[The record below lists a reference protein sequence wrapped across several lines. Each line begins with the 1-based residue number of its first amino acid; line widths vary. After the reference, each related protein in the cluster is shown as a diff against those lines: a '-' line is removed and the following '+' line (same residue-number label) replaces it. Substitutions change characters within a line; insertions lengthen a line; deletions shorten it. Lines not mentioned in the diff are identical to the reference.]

1 MTAFYMFRL
10 MIVAFHGENK
20 TEIASH
26 TKENKF
32 VIVFPLILLSVMS
45 LWFFYSYNPINA
57 TTGWFAKAMPAPM
70 TAVPAAYQFDFL
82 MPENKAEN
90 PYLKNLALD
99 EKSSQATSSATLTQA
114 SIDPMSAAITSLAIG
129 TTNPKINQSDKKH
142 ENASE
147 EKSGGEKF
155 ENKYEEAEHHAHIP
169 AMILSLII
177 AGCGI
182 LFSFMMYQF
191 KIISADN
198 MEKRFKFLHTFSY
211 RKWYFDEIYNAT
223 IVGGTAGFAKLLGLF
238 DNKIIDGLVNLSALV
253 TRGFSYFVGHFDNII
268 VDGLVNL
275 VANITT
281 LFGAMVRKVQTGRV
295 QTYIVFV
302 IIGLML
308 LIYFFI

>member
-10 MIVAFHGENK
+10 TILAFHGENK

-32 VIVFPLILLSVMS
+32 VIVFPLLLLSVLS
-45 LWFFYSYNPINA
+45 LWFFYSFNPFNG

-90 PYLKNLALD
+90 PYLKNLAVA
-99 EKSSQATSSATLTQA
+99 EKSAQASSSATLTQA
-114 SIDPMSAAITSLAIG
+114 TIDPMSAANTSLAIG
-129 TTNPKINQSDKKH
+129 TPKANQLTQKI
-142 ENASE
+142 ENIAESNN
-147 EKSGGEKF
+147 GGEKF
-155 ENKYEEAEHHAHIP
+155 ENKYEEAEHHAHMP

-182 LFSFMMYQF
+182 LFSFMVYQF
-191 KIISADN
+191 KIFNADN
-198 MEKRFKFLHTFSY
+198 MEKQFKWLHTFSY
-211 RKWYFDEIYNAT
+211 RKWYFDEIYQAT
-223 IVGGTAGFAKLLGLF
+223 FIGGTTGFAKLLGLF
-238 DNKIIDGLVNLSALV
+238 DNKIIDGLVNLSAIV

-275 VANITT
+275 VANVTSF
-281 LFGAMVRKVQTGRV
+281 FGAMVRKVQTGRV